1 MTIITP
7 AGKQNFVWSP
17 KRSGLTKT
25 AGTGT
30 KQLSDKDLLYA
41 AAKKVV
47 KAQFDLEQ
55 GNNPE
60 DVEVC
65 APCGENINVADDGES
80 VTMDGGVEDIGGEAA
95 DISDVTDGTEEVVKD
110 VAVKTDAIKAVQ
122 ELSDK
127 ANKAEE
133 LAGKVEEAVSKVEE
147 AIQEVK
153 SIVGNGDEDDAGA
166 PKAKGKGKD
175 KGKKD
180 DEVVLEVEVED
191 DDEEVEIEVEDD
203 DEKDEKEDDEKD
215 EGDKDEIIKESVEAC
230 STAKTE
236 MRTAANDPDDL
247 YKLSKIS
254 PATRKKVYTYWKDY
268 LDYGPDYCK
277 LMTTDFEK

>member
-17 KRSGLTKT
+17 KQSGLTKT

-55 GNNPE
+55 EKNPE

-95 DISDVTDGTEEVVKD
+95 DISDVTDGSEEVVKD

-166 PKAKGKGKD
+166 PKAKGKGK
-175 KGKKD
+175 GKKD
-180 DEVVLEVEVED
+180 DEVAPED
-191 DDEEVEIEVEDD
+191 DDEEKEVEIEIEVEDD

-230 STAKTE
+230 STAKAE
-236 MRTAANDPDDL
+236 MKTAANDPDDL

-268 LDYGPDYCK
+268 LDYVPDYCK